1 MLHSRA
7 LLVLLVLLISST
19 APAVFQVGQ
28 QMTSDLRITSPDHGA
43 AGRVLSCQMV
53 DISTLP
59 PTVTMSNQTCMS
71 INLGELT
78 PGTVVAFDIDI
89 YPAPI
94 DFLVFRGG
102 SLPAYLNEQSYRMP
116 GFWEQNTS
124 LESLSGNGTQ
134 WHWQVPSDTSQTT
147 WYVVLDHMAHPG
159 DNGNGAQGGA
169 DTDVALS
176 ITFPSA
182 PYWTMHDSL
191 QSLAPDSR
199 RQLLGPETLTLDE
212 GTEVLISA
220 LPLRG
225 DPDVF
230 IMTEQQRNNY
240 LMNAGGNFWIA
251 NTELLS
257 ITSPVATPW
266 MVTSEYAG
274 KPLYMFIDNKA
285 GPFGGGDGSTEAR
298 ATVIVELSP
307 VRSATISTV
316 ANLAN
321 VDVGET
327 ISLNVTATPNMSE
340 QVDLLLTD
348 WDFDGGDSD
357 STSGATVEVSW
368 SAPGNRT
375 VTAIV
380 NGSDGIDDSAQV
392 TVSVQDLTNPAAA
405 ILGGSSVLTRDVNS
419 DFSIISTSTDNWM
432 IKREDWRVDG
442 ALVQSFNQGGSTFN
456 HSINST
462 GNHTIELT
470 VTDGADHISAAS
482 VIVLVRDGSA
492 PLVTPITAPSDA
504 TVGEAVTFSANA
516 TDAESSGLTYT
527 WDFDKRSDADGDG
540 FDANDVQAEGHTVS
554 WTFTESGAIWVVVTV
569 QNDAGLNKS
578 VDHLIEV
585 EGVVTTQTGSNVPF
599 AAKIGVALI
608 IFVLLGAGGWFL
620 LNRRQNLLEE
630 ATLAAQHAAAQEE
643 EVAEPEPTDVEQIAM
658 FDTRSAALTGR
669 AGAAAEIAALAGVEA
684 GAGQMLSD
692 DALSAFSDMSDEPV
706 AAAPVD
712 EHDPILDD
720 LDFLRTRDDD
730 EKEKP
735 EAEPDTTA
743 TPVAESAA
751 PAKKEGAGAVQLPD
765 SITIASPPPADAQPV
780 TTPEPAPEVPAS
792 TPTVRTACPA
802 CNQQFAVEMPPE
814 LSEAMV
820 ACPKCEQ
827 RIKLQ
832 R

>member
-1 MLHSRA
+1 
-7 LLVLLVLLISST
+7 V
-19 APAVFQVGQ
+19 
-28 QMTSDLRITSPDHGA
+28 
-43 AGRVLSCQMV
+43 
-53 DISTLP
+53 
-59 PTVTMSNQTCMS
+59 
-71 INLGELT
+71 
-78 PGTVVAFDIDI
+78 
-89 YPAPI
+89 
-94 DFLVFRGG
+94 
-102 SLPAYLNEQSYRMP
+102 
-116 GFWEQNTS
+116 
-124 LESLSGNGTQ
+124 
-134 WHWQVPSDTSQTT
+134 
-147 WYVVLDHMAHPG
+147 
-159 DNGNGAQGGA
+159 
-169 DTDVALS
+169 
-176 ITFPSA
+176 
-182 PYWTMHDSL
+182 
-191 QSLAPDSR
+191 
-199 RQLLGPETLTLDE
+199 
-212 GTEVLISA
+212 
-220 LPLRG
+220 
-225 DPDVF
+225 
-230 IMTEQQRNNY
+230 
-240 LMNAGGNFWIA
+240 
-251 NTELLS
+251 
-257 ITSPVATPW
+257 
-266 MVTSEYAG
+266 
-274 KPLYMFIDNKA
+274 
-285 GPFGGGDGSTEAR
+285 
-298 ATVIVELSP
+298 
-307 VRSATISTV
+307 
-316 ANLAN
+316 
-321 VDVGET
+321 
-327 ISLNVTATPNMSE
+327 
-340 QVDLLLTD
+340 
-348 WDFDGGDSD
+348 
-357 STSGATVEVSW
+357 
-368 SAPGNRT
+368 
-375 VTAIV
+375 
-380 NGSDGIDDSAQV
+380 
-392 TVSVQDLTNPAAA
+392 
-405 ILGGSSVLTRDVNS
+405 
-419 DFSIISTSTDNWM
+419 
-432 IKREDWRVDG
+432 
-442 ALVQSFNQGGSTFN
+442 
-456 HSINST
+456 
-462 GNHTIELT
+462 
-470 VTDGADHISAAS
+470 
-482 VIVLVRDGSA
+482 
-492 PLVTPITAPSDA
+492 
-504 TVGEAVTFSANA
+504 
-516 TDAESSGLTYT
+516 LTYT

-669 AGAAAEIAALAGVEA
+669 AGAAEEIAALAGVDP

-720 LDFLRTRDDD
+720 LDFLRTRDD

-780 TTPEPAPEVPAS
+780 TTPEPAPEVQAS

-814 LSEAMV
+814 ISEAMV

>member
-1 MLHSRA
+1 MLRSQT
-7 LLVLLVLLISST
+7 LLVLFVLLFSST
-19 APAVFQVGQ
+19 APAAFQVGQ
-28 QMTSDLRITSPDHGA
+28 QVTSELGPTSADHGA

-53 DISTLP
+53 DTSTLP

-71 INLGELT
+71 INLGELS
-78 PGTVVAFDIDI
+78 PGTLVAFDVDI

-94 DFLVFRGG
+94 DFLVFKGG
-102 SLPAYLNEQSYRMP
+102 QLPAYLNEQTYRQP

-134 WHWQVPSDTSQTT
+134 WHWQVPSDTSQTI
-147 WYVVLDHMAHPG
+147 WYVVIDHMAHAG

-169 DTDVALS
+169 DTDVTLS

-199 RQLLGPETLTLDE
+199 RELLGPETLTLDE
-212 GTEVLISA
+212 GTEVSISA

-240 LMNAGGNFWIA
+240 LMNAGGSFWISG
-251 NTELLS
+251 TELLS
-257 ITSPVATPW
+257 ITSPVARPW

-298 ATVIVELSP
+298 ATIIVELSP
-307 VRSATISTV
+307 VRAAQISASV
-316 ANLAN
+316 NLAN
-321 VDVGET
+321 DVDVGQT
-327 ISLNVTATPNMSE
+327 IALDVNLTPNMSE
-340 QVDLLLTD
+340 QVDLALTD

-357 STSGATVEVSW
+357 SATGATVEVNW
-368 SAPGNRT
+368 TTPGDWT
-375 VTAIV
+375 VTANV
-380 NGSDGIDDSAQV
+380 NGSDGIDDSTQV
-392 TVSVQDLTNPAAA
+392 TVSVKDLTNPTAN

-419 DFSIISTSTDNWM
+419 EFSIISTSEDNWM

-442 ALVQSFNQGGSTFN
+442 ALVQSFNQSGSTFSY
-456 HSINST
+456 SINST

-470 VTDGADHISAAS
+470 VTDGADRIAAVS
-482 VIVLVRDGSA
+482 VIVHVRDGTA
-492 PLVTPITAPSDA
+492 PIVTPITGPADA
-504 TVGEAVTFSANA
+504 TVGEEVGFSASA

-540 FDANDVQAEGHTVS
+540 YDANDVQAEGNTVS

-585 EGVVTTQTGSNVPF
+585 EEVVTTQTSSSVPF
-599 AAKIGVALI
+599 VAKIGIALI

-620 LNRRQNLLEE
+620 LSRRRTQFEE
-630 ATLAAQHAAAQEE
+630 AALAAHHAAAQEE

-658 FDTRSAALTGR
+658 YDTRSVALTGR
-669 AGAAAEIAALAGVEA
+669 AGATAEIASLAGVQA
-684 GAGQMLSD
+684 GAGQVLSD
-692 DALSAFSDMSDEPV
+692 DALNAFTDMTDEPV
-706 AAAPVD
+706 AATSVD

-720 LDFLRTRDDD
+720 LDFLRTRGDKG
-730 EKEKP
+730 EEP
-735 EAEPDTTA
+735 EADAATTSS
-743 TPVAESAA
+743 VAESA
-751 PAKKEGAGAVQLPD
+751 PAKKSGTGAVQLPD
-765 SITIASPPPADAQPV
+765 STTIASPPPADAQPV
-780 TTPEPAPEVPAS
+780 TSPEPEPEVQTS

-827 RIKLQ
+827 RMKLQ

>member
-1 MLHSRA
+1 MMLRSQT
-7 LLVLLVLLISST
+7 LLVLFVLLFSST
-19 APAVFQVGQ
+19 APAAFQVGQ
-28 QMTSDLRITSPDHGA
+28 QVTSELGPTSADHGA

-53 DISTLP
+53 DTSTLP

-71 INLGELT
+71 INLGELS
-78 PGTVVAFDIDI
+78 PGTLVAFDVDI

-94 DFLVFRGG
+94 DFLVFKGG
-102 SLPAYLNEQSYRMP
+102 QLPAYLNEQTYRQP

-134 WHWQVPSDTSQTT
+134 WHWQVPSDTSQTI
-147 WYVVLDHMAHPG
+147 WYVVIDHMAHAG

-169 DTDVALS
+169 DTDVTLS

-199 RQLLGPETLTLDE
+199 RELLGPETLTLDE
-212 GTEVLISA
+212 GTEVSISA

-240 LMNAGGNFWIA
+240 LMNAGGSFWISG
-251 NTELLS
+251 TELLS
-257 ITSPVATPW
+257 ITSPVARPW

-298 ATVIVELSP
+298 ATIIVELSP
-307 VRSATISTV
+307 VRAAQISASV
-316 ANLAN
+316 NLAN
-321 VDVGET
+321 DVDVGQT
-327 ISLNVTATPNMSE
+327 IALDVNLTPNMSE
-340 QVDLLLTD
+340 QVDLALTD

-357 STSGATVEVSW
+357 SATGATVEVNW
-368 SAPGNRT
+368 TTPGDWT
-375 VTAIV
+375 VTANV
-380 NGSDGIDDSAQV
+380 NGSDGIDDSTQV
-392 TVSVQDLTNPAAA
+392 TVSVKDLTNPTAN

-419 DFSIISTSTDNWM
+419 EFSIISTSEDNWM

-442 ALVQSFNQGGSTFN
+442 ALVQSFNQSGSTFSY
-456 HSINST
+456 SINST

-470 VTDGADHISAAS
+470 VTDGADRIAAVS
-482 VIVLVRDGSA
+482 VIVHVRDGTA
-492 PLVTPITAPSDA
+492 PIVTPITGPADA
-504 TVGEAVTFSANA
+504 TVGEEVGFSASA

-540 FDANDVQAEGHTVS
+540 YDANDVQAEGNTVS

-585 EGVVTTQTGSNVPF
+585 EEVVTTQTSSSVPF
-599 AAKIGVALI
+599 VAKIGIALI

-620 LNRRQNLLEE
+620 LSRRRTQFEE
-630 ATLAAQHAAAQEE
+630 AALAAHHAAAQEE

-658 FDTRSAALTGR
+658 YDTRSVALTGR
-669 AGAAAEIAALAGVEA
+669 AGATAEIASLAGVQA
-684 GAGQMLSD
+684 GAGQVLSD
-692 DALSAFSDMSDEPV
+692 DALNAFTDMTDEPV
-706 AAAPVD
+706 AATSVD

-720 LDFLRTRDDD
+720 LDFLRTRGDKG
-730 EKEKP
+730 EEP
-735 EAEPDTTA
+735 EADAATTSS
-743 TPVAESAA
+743 VAESA
-751 PAKKEGAGAVQLPD
+751 PAKKSGTGAVQLPD
-765 SITIASPPPADAQPV
+765 STTIASPPPADAQPV
-780 TTPEPAPEVPAS
+780 TSPEPEPEVQTS

-827 RIKLQ
+827 RMKLQ

>member
-1 MLHSRA
+1 
-7 LLVLLVLLISST
+7 
-19 APAVFQVGQ
+19 
-28 QMTSDLRITSPDHGA
+28 
-43 AGRVLSCQMV
+43 
-53 DISTLP
+53 
-59 PTVTMSNQTCMS
+59 
-71 INLGELT
+71 
-78 PGTVVAFDIDI
+78 
-89 YPAPI
+89 
-94 DFLVFRGG
+94 
-102 SLPAYLNEQSYRMP
+102 
-116 GFWEQNTS
+116 
-124 LESLSGNGTQ
+124 
-134 WHWQVPSDTSQTT
+134 
-147 WYVVLDHMAHPG
+147 
-159 DNGNGAQGGA
+159 
-169 DTDVALS
+169 
-176 ITFPSA
+176 
-182 PYWTMHDSL
+182 
-191 QSLAPDSR
+191 
-199 RQLLGPETLTLDE
+199 
-212 GTEVLISA
+212 
-220 LPLRG
+220 
-225 DPDVF
+225 
-230 IMTEQQRNNY
+230 
-240 LMNAGGNFWIA
+240 
-251 NTELLS
+251 
-257 ITSPVATPW
+257 
-266 MVTSEYAG
+266 
-274 KPLYMFIDNKA
+274 
-285 GPFGGGDGSTEAR
+285 
-298 ATVIVELSP
+298 
-307 VRSATISTV
+307 
-316 ANLAN
+316 
-321 VDVGET
+321 
-327 ISLNVTATPNMSE
+327 
-340 QVDLLLTD
+340 
-348 WDFDGGDSD
+348 
-357 STSGATVEVSW
+357 
-368 SAPGNRT
+368 
-375 VTAIV
+375 
-380 NGSDGIDDSAQV
+380 
-392 TVSVQDLTNPAAA
+392 
-405 ILGGSSVLTRDVNS
+405 
-419 DFSIISTSTDNWM
+419 
-432 IKREDWRVDG
+432 
-442 ALVQSFNQGGSTFN
+442 
-456 HSINST
+456 
-462 GNHTIELT
+462 
-470 VTDGADHISAAS
+470 

-585 EGVVTTQTGSNVPF
+585 EGVVTTQPGSNVPF

-669 AGAAAEIAALAGVEA
+669 AGAAEEIAALAGVDP

-720 LDFLRTRDDD
+720 LDFLRTRDD

-751 PAKKEGAGAVQLPD
+751 PAKKESAGAVQLPD

-780 TTPEPAPEVPAS
+780 TAPEPAPAPAPEVQTS

>member
-19 APAVFQVGQ
+19 APVVFQDGQ
-28 QMTSDLRITSPDHGA
+28 QMTSDLDPTSPDHGA

-59 PTVTMSNQTCMS
+59 PTVTLSNQTCMS
-71 INLGELT
+71 INLGVLI

-94 DFLVFRGG
+94 DFLVFKGG
-102 SLPAYLNEQSYRMP
+102 QLPAYLNEQTYRQP

-134 WHWQVPSDTSQTT
+134 WHWQVPSDVTQTI

-169 DTDVALS
+169 DTNVTLS

-182 PYWTMHDSL
+182 PYWTVLDSL

-212 GTEVLISA
+212 GTLVSIKA

-230 IMTEQQRNNY
+230 IMTEVQRNNY
-240 LMNAGGNFWIA
+240 LMNAGGNFWIDG
-251 NTELLS
+251 TELLS
-257 ITSPVATPW
+257 ITSEVARSWT
-266 MVTSEYAG
+266 VLSEYAG
-274 KPLYMFIDNKA
+274 QPLYMFIDNKA

-298 ATVIVELSP
+298 ATVIIELLP
-307 VRSATISTV
+307 VMAAQISASV
-316 ANLAN
+316 NLADK
-321 VDVGET
+321 VDVGQT
-327 ISLNVTATPNMSE
+327 IVLDVTATPNLSD
-340 QVDLLLTD
+340 QVDLTLTD
-348 WDFDGGDSD
+348 WGFDGGDAD
-357 STSGATVEVSW
+357 STSGATIEVFW

-375 VTAIV
+375 VTATV
-380 NGSDGIDDSAQV
+380 NGADGRNDTGQV
-392 TVSVQDLTNPAAA
+392 TVFVQDLTNPSAS
-405 ILGGSSVLTRDVNS
+405 ILGGSSVLSRDVNS
-419 DFSIISTSTDNWM
+419 NFSIISTSTDNWM

-442 ALVQSFNQGGSTFN
+442 ALVRSFYQGGSTFS

-470 VTDGADHISAAS
+470 VTDGADRIAAAS
-482 VIVLVRDGSA
+482 VIVQVRDGTA
-492 PLVTPITAPSDA
+492 PIVTPITGPTSA
-504 TVGEAVTFSANA
+504 TVGEVVTFSASA

-540 FDANDVQAEGHTVS
+540 FDANDVQAEGNTVN

-569 QNDAGLNKS
+569 HNDGGLNKS

-585 EGVVTTQTGSNVPF
+585 EGVVTTQTGGTVPF

-620 LNRRQNLLEE
+620 LNRRQTELEE
-630 ATLAAQHAAAQEE
+630 AALAAQHAAAQEE
-643 EVAEPEPTDVEQIAM
+643 EEAVPEPTDVEQIAM
-658 FDTRSAALTGR
+658 FDTRSVALTGR
-669 AGAAAEIAALAGVEA
+669 AGAAAEIAALAGVDA
-684 GAGQMLSD
+684 GAGQVPSD
-692 DALSAFSDMSDEPV
+692 AALSALSDMTDEPV
-706 AAAPVD
+706 AAAPVE

-720 LDFLRTRDDD
+720 LDFLRTRDD

-735 EAEPDTTA
+735 EAEPATT
-743 TPVAESAA
+743 TPPVTESE
-751 PAKKEGAGAVQLPD
+751 PAKKASAGAVQLPD
-765 SITIASPPPADAQPV
+765 SITIASPSPADAQPV
-780 TTPEPAPEVPAS
+780 TAAEPAPEVQAS

>member
-1 MLHSRA
+1 MLRSRA
-7 LLVLLVLLISST
+7 LLVLFVLLFSSI
-19 APAVFQVGQ
+19 APAAFQVGQ
-28 QMTSDLRITSPDHGA
+28 QVTSDLGPTSADHGA

-53 DISTLP
+53 NISTLP

-78 PGTVVAFDIDI
+78 PGTLVAFDIDI

-94 DFLVFRGG
+94 DLLVFRGG
-102 SLPAYLNEQSYRMP
+102 SLPAYLNEQSYRIP

-134 WHWQVPSDTSQTT
+134 WHWQVPSDTSQTI
-147 WYVVLDHMAHPG
+147 WYVVLDHMAHAG

-169 DTDVALS
+169 DTDVTLS

-191 QSLAPDSR
+191 QSLAPDSK

-212 GTEVLISA
+212 GTEVSISA

-225 DPDVF
+225 NPDVF

-251 NTELLS
+251 GTELLS
-257 ITSPVATPW
+257 ITSPVARPW

-307 VRSATISTV
+307 VRAAQISASV
-316 ANLAN
+316 NLAN
-321 VDVGET
+321 DVDVRQT
-327 ISLNVTATPNMSE
+327 IVLDVNLTPNMSE
-340 QVDLLLTD
+340 QVDLALTD

-357 STSGATVEVSW
+357 STTGATVEVNW
-368 SAPGNRT
+368 TTPGDRT

-380 NGSDGIDDSAQV
+380 NGSDDFDDSTQI
-392 TVSVQDLTNPAAA
+392 TVSVKDLTNPTAK

-442 ALVQSFNQGGSTFN
+442 VLVQSFNQGGSTFS

-470 VTDGADHISAAS
+470 VTDGADRIAAAS
-482 VIVLVRDGSA
+482 VIVHVRDG
-492 PLVTPITAPSDA
+492 TAPIVTSITGPADA
-504 TVGEAVTFSANA
+504 TVGEAVTFSASA

-527 WDFDKRSDADGDG
+527 WDFDKRNDADGDG
-540 FDANDVQAEGHTVS
+540 YDANDVQAQGNTVS

-569 QNDAGLNKS
+569 ENDAGLNKS

-620 LNRRQNLLEE
+620 LNRRRTQFEE
-630 ATLAAQHAAAQEE
+630 AALAAHHAAAQEE

-658 FDTRSAALTGR
+658 FDTRSVALTGR
-669 AGAAAEIAALAGVEA
+669 AGATAEIAALAGVDP

-692 DALSAFSDMSDEPV
+692 DALSAFSDMTDAPV
-706 AAAPVD
+706 AATSVE

-720 LDFLRTRDDD
+720 LDFLRTRGD
-730 EKEKP
+730 EGEKP
-735 EAEPDTTA
+735 EAEPATTV
-743 TPVAESAA
+743 PSVAESE
-751 PAKKEGAGAVQLPD
+751 PAKKSGAGAVQLPD
-765 SITIASPPPADAQPV
+765 STTIASPPPADAQPV
-780 TTPEPAPEVPAS
+780 TVPEPAPEAQTS